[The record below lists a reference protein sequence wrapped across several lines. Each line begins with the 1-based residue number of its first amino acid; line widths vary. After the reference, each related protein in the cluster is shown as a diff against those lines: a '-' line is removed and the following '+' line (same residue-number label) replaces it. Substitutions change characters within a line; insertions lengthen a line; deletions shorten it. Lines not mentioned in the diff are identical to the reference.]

1 MKRLHLQRFC
11 NLIVMDFTFLFLSKC
26 NEFTYYVIYFFPP
39 QLEDL
44 RNLSLQSVLSINCQ
58 MLYIYTRGKPKHK
71 DTILHTNKLNIA
83 YQFPIPKDTD
93 GLRFGTGCNPFL
105 FGPFPDCN
113 SKENKKKE
121 RWLGVT
127 VWWSNHPILGH
138 VVVC

>member
-71 DTILHTNKLNIA
+71 DTILHTNRLNIA
-83 YQFPIPKDTD
+83 YQFPIPKDTN
-93 GLRFGTGCNPFL
+93 GLRFGTGCNPFY
-105 FGPFPDCN
+105 
-113 SKENKKKE
+113 
-121 RWLGVT
+121 LGRFQIVT
-127 VWWSNHPILGH
+127 VKKIKRKKGGLG
-138 VVVC
+138 